1 MYTTYD
7 GTFID
12 FGDPDEKEDYS
23 DFPEPDQCDT
33 CKAWCYDASDHESD
47 CPSFEENPLPF

>member
-7 GTFID
+7 GTYID
-12 FGDPDEKEDYS
+12 YGEDDEKEDYGS
-23 DFPEPDQCDT
+23 FEEPDQCNT
-33 CKAWCYDASDHESD
+33 CKAWCYDASDHECD

>member
-12 FGDPDEKEDYS
+12 YGEQDEKEDHS
-23 DFPEPDQCDT
+23 SFPEPDQCDE
-33 CKAWCYDASDHESD
+33 CKAWCYDASDHAPD
-47 CPSFEENPLPF
+47 CSHFEENPLPF

>member
-1 MYTTYD
+1 MYTTSD

-12 FGDPDEKEDYS
+12 YGEQDEKEDYGS
-23 DFPEPDQCDT
+23 FPEPDQCNT